1 MDYEELV
8 QKNQAG
14 EISDLEFLDETARKW
29 LLQYEND
36 KLYGHGDS
44 W

>member
-14 EISDLEFLDETARKW
+14 EISDLEFL
-29 LLQYEND
+29 END